1 MHLTKYPHPAN
12 FEYARGYDEAS
23 GLAIVGEGKVS
34 VQTRSFAG
42 GIRQLLVRD
51 TARWLPDPH
60 LAELFPPE
68 LGDPSGI
75 CLEDDMTVTVR
86 DDRGRAVLRG
96 RTGES
101 FGVSGKAFLMQFEV
115 PDDARF
121 YGMGEKLFGRI
132 ELSGIRT
139 RFWNTDVWSDFHWA
153 QWGSHPS
160 DPPYCSVPYVACKAG
175 DAWVGVY
182 VHNPGP
188 VFMQTP
194 GRDDTRVF
202 VEWQRTPRNLVVGS
216 SEGEPNVWFLVDS
229 TLRGLTAKFQ
239 RLLGTTPLP
248 PLWSLGFHQSR
259 WGYGGERDLLEL
271 DRLFAR
277 HGIPCSGL
285 WLDLDYMDG
294 YRVFTV
300 ASEQFPNGARPVS
313 DQLAKNGR
321 RIVPILDP
329 GVKKEPGYAVYEEG
343 MAAGLFCRNEVG
355 KPFVGLVWPGE
366 TVFPDFTQ
374 ARVREWWARLV
385 ADLARQGFGAFWIDM
400 NDPSTGPVEPEG
412 MLFADGTQPHE
423 LHRNQFALGMQLAT
437 KAGLEAA
444 RPAERPF
451 VLSRSGSAGTAR
463 HAAVWTGD
471 NVSNHFYL
479 RNSIPTSLGMSISGI
494 PFNGPDIGGFGG
506 DAHDELMVRWFQA
519 GFLFPFCRNH
529 TTADSRRE
537 EPWEY
542 PAPARRAITR
552 FIRLRYRLMP
562 YLYNL
567 FVQHEASGEPILRP
581 LLYEFEE
588 PGLEDLGDEF
598 MIGPSLLQ
606 APVLEPETNSR
617 RVVLPG
623 GDPWLCARTGRWRQP
638 GRHTVTTSLATTPL
652 YLRHGAVVPMLGF
665 EPRSAE
671 SDWSRVAFLLAAPP
685 GWVGKS
691 EYSYAVDDGTTLE
704 YRAGKRSV
712 LVVRAEGDGKSVQAS
727 ATMASDGFGPISA
740 ELWAPAGTGLEGPGK
755 SIGRIRLTGSPW
767 PVEKIFLRP

>member
-23 GLAIVGEGKVS
+23 GVALVGGREFG
-34 VQTRSFAG
+34 VQARSFAG
-42 GIRQLLVRD
+42 GVRQLVVRD
-51 TARWLPDPH
+51 AERWLPDPH
-60 LAELFPPE
+60 LADLFPPE
-68 LGDPSGI
+68 AGDPSGI
-75 CLEDDMTVTVR
+75 CLEEDMTVTVR
-86 DDRGRAVLRG
+86 DDHGRPVLQGLRG
-96 RTGES
+96 AT
-101 FGVSGKAFLMQFEV
+101 FGVSGQAFLMQFEV

-121 YGMGEKLFGRI
+121 YGMGEKLFGRL

-160 DPPYCSVPYVACKAG
+160 DPPYCSVPYLACKLG

-188 VFMQTP
+188 AFMQTP
-194 GRDDTRVF
+194 GRDETRVF
-202 VEWQRTPRNLVVGS
+202 VEWQRTPRQLIVGS
-216 SEGEPNVWFLVDS
+216 SEGEPNVWFLVDD

-271 DRLFAR
+271 DRLFER

-300 ASEQFPNGARPVS
+300 DQGQFPRGVLPVAER
-313 DQLAKNGR
+313 LGKNGR

-329 GVKKEPGYAVYEEG
+329 GVKKEEGYAVFDQG
-343 MAAGLFCRNEVG
+343 KAMGAFCRNPVG
-355 KPFVGLVWPGE
+355 KPYVGLVWPGE

-374 ARVREWWARLV
+374 AHVREWWCGLV

-423 LHRNQFALGMQLAT
+423 LHRNQYALGMQQAT
-437 KAGLEAA
+437 RAGLEAA
-444 RPAERPF
+444 RPDERPF

-471 NVSNHFYL
+471 NVSNEFYL
-479 RNSIPTSLGMSISGI
+479 RNSIPTSLGMSLSGI

-506 DAHDELMVRWFQA
+506 DADDQLMVRWFQA
-519 GFLFPFCRNH
+519 AFLFPFCRNH

-542 PAPARRAITR
+542 PAWARSAIAR
-552 FIRLRYRLMP
+552 CIRLRYRLMP

-567 FVQHEASGEPILRP
+567 FVQHEDTGEPILRP

-588 PGLEDLGDEF
+588 PGLDDLADQF
-598 MIGPSLLQ
+598 LVGPSLLQ
-606 APVLEPETNSR
+606 APVLEARSTSR

-623 GDPWLCARTGRWRQP
+623 DAPWLCARTGRWRRP
-638 GRHTVTTSLATTPL
+638 GAHTVAASLRTTPL
-652 YLRHGAVVPMLGF
+652 YVRQGALVPLLPF
-665 EPRSAE
+665 EPRRTD
-671 SDWSRVAFLLAAPP
+671 SDLRKVALLLAAPP
-685 GWVGKS
+685 GWKGES
-691 EYSYAVDDGTTLE
+691 EYSYAVDDGVSNG
-704 YRAGKRSV
+704 YRDGKRSV
-712 LVVRAEGDGKSVQAS
+712 LVVRAEGDGETVR
-727 ATMASDGFGPISA
+727 ATCRMAEDGFGAVDA
-740 ELWAPAGTGLEGPGK
+740 ELWTPGGTRLVGPGL
-755 SIGRIRLTGSPW
+755 SSGSLRLTGSSW
-767 PVEKIFLRP
+767 PVQKVFLRP